1 MDYTYLH
8 LSLNHV
14 PILGTVFGFLLLLGG
29 VLTRSKG
36 VTRAGLISLFL
47 AAVLAIPVYLTGEPA
62 EEVAERL
69 PGVTDAVIELHE
81 SAAGFALT
89 LVITTGIAAAA
100 AFAFSKSFPSRLP
113 FYMAI
118 GTLVLAFATGGS
130 MLQTANLGG
139 QIRHTEIRTG
149 ASQNTG
155 TGAEARTDKKKKE
168 KEDDDD

>member
-81 SAAGFALT
+81 SAAAVALT
-89 LVITTGIAAAA
+89 LVIITGIAAAA
-100 AFAFSKSFPSRLP
+100 AFAFSRSFPSRLP
-113 FYMAI
+113 LFMAI

-139 QIRHTEIRTG
+139 QIRHTEIRAGGAQNGSPSAETETG
-149 ASQNTG
+149 KA
-155 TGAEARTDKKKKE
+155 KKE